1 MFVLK
6 SLSNMDGIATIIV
19 RLPKIDTTTE
29 SEDNKVAITK
39 QIRFYEDE
47 KVNSKALINKEEK
60 YQAK

>member
-1 MFVLK
+1 
-6 SLSNMDGIATIIV
+6 MDGIAAIIV
-19 RLPKIDTTTE
+19 RLPKTDTTTE